1 MSGLWLVPADGEPV
15 RIEKNPAAVGRDP
28 RADVVLSHPSVSRK
42 HAVLEQTAHG
52 WLVADQ
58 NSGNG
63 TWVDGQRV
71 IRALLRAGQSLRFG
85 AVAFTVS
92 LERPQ
97 IGAAAQPAEPRGLTP
112 HPAFPPHGHRP
123 HAPHQAHRPAA
134 PAGGES
140 PVHSRPQPPPAAHAR
155 PGSTT
160 PSPAGVMSAMEA
172 AEILGL
178 APGAAADE
186 VRRSYQR
193 IYNDLQIRLTNA
205 PTATLKRM
213 YQKNLQNLKQAAE
226 VLAPGVLGS

>member
-28 RADVVLSHPSVSRK
+28 RADVVLTHPSVSRR

-92 LERPQ
+92 LERPRVE
-97 IGAAAQPAEPRGLTP
+97 AAAQPAQPKGLTP
-112 HPAFPPHGHRP
+112 HPGHPPHAHTP
-123 HAPHQAHRPAA
+123 HPAHLRPAA
-134 PAGGES
+134 PHRAES
-140 PVHSRPQPPPAAHAR
+140 PAQARQPAAPAR
-155 PGSTT
+155 PAPGSTT
-160 PSPAGVMSAMEA
+160 PSPAGVMSAAEA

-178 APGAAADE
+178 LPGAAVDE

-213 YQKNLQNLKQAAE
+213 YQKNLQNLKTAAE
-226 VLAPGVLGS
+226 VLAPGVLGG

>member
-1 MSGLWLVPADGEPV
+1 MSGLWLVPAEGEPV

-97 IGAAAQPAEPRGLTP
+97 AGAAAQPAEPRGLTP
-112 HPAFPPHGHRP
+112 HPGHPPHAHAAP
-123 HAPHQAHRPAA
+123 HAAHRPAA
-134 PAGGES
+134 PHRAE
-140 PVHSRPQPPPAAHAR
+140 PPAQPRPQAAASAR
-155 PGSTT
+155 PVAGSTT
-160 PSPAGVMSAMEA
+160 PSPAGVMSANEA

-178 APGAAADE
+178 SPGAAADE
-186 VRRSYQR
+186 VRRCYQR

-226 VLAPGVLGS
+226 VLAPGVVGG

>member
-1 MSGLWLVPADGEPV
+1 MSGLWLVPAEGEPV

-28 RADVVLSHPSVSRK
+28 RADVVLSHPSVSRR

-71 IRALLRAGQSLRFG
+71 IRALLRAGQSVRFG

-97 IGAAAQPAEPRGLTP
+97 AGAAAQPA
-112 HPAFPPHGHRP
+112 HPPHALP
-123 HAPHQAHRPAA
+123 HHHPAHRPAA
-134 PAGGES
+134 PS
-140 PVHSRPQPPPAAHAR
+140 PPEPPARARHQPAAPAR
-155 PGSTT
+155 PEARPTPGSST
-160 PSPAGVMSAMEA
+160 PSPAGVMSATEA

-178 APGAAADE
+178 APGALADE

-226 VLAPGVLGS
+226 VLAPGVLGG